1 MSARLLGKSK
11 DSGGD
16 RVLAVKGNQGAM
28 HEAVQEYFHT
38 ARQAQLEGVEVQSV
52 ETVDGRHGR
61 VERRRYGLSTDLHT
75 LPAPHRW
82 AALKATGWVEAERH
96 HGDTVSVESRDFI
109 ASVDDVHPLCDAVRS
124 HWRMEN
130 ALHWRLDVTFREGES
145 RIRRGNAPH
154 NPGVIRHVAVNL
166 LEREPSKLSV
176 RKKRPRAAL
185 DDHYRDKVLMG

>member
-1 MSARLLGKSK
+1 M
-11 DSGGD
+11 
-16 RVLAVKGNQGAM
+16 LAVKGNQGAM

-38 ARQAQLEGVEVQSV
+38 ARQAQLKGVEMQSV
-52 ETVDGRHGR
+52 ETVDGGHGR
-61 VERRRYGLSTDLHT
+61 VERRRYRLSTDLYT

-82 AALKATGWVEAERH
+82 VGLKAIGCVEAERH

-124 HWRMEN
+124 HWRIEN
-130 ALHWRLDVTFREGES
+130 ALHWRLDVTFREDEN

-154 NPGVIRHVAVNL
+154 NPGGIRHVAVNL
-166 LEREPSKLSV
+166 LKREPSKFSV

-185 DDHYRDKVLMG
+185 NDHYRDKVLMG